1 MRRQLDAVAMALL
14 ASIAFGSVLM
24 LLVAQSPGHVWS
36 EMIVR
41 TFTSSF
47 QVGQVLYK
55 ATALMLTG
63 LGVALALDAG
73 LFNIGGE
80 GQLAAGTLA
89 CAGVG
94 TALPE
99 GTPAVIAIVACM
111 LAAASAGGAI
121 GALIGVLRV
130 TRGASEVITSIM
142 LNAIVNAFVLWFAV
156 KYVFVN
162 GTTTGAPIIESAELP
177 SLPLAGSAA
186 NATLAIALAAAVA
199 VWWLRT
205 RSTWG
210 QAWLAIGR
218 DPEAARSVGI
228 SVGRVRVL
236 ALTGSGALCG
246 LAAANFVLG
255 DKHAFEAGLGSG
267 SGYIGIAAALLGRLH
282 PFGVV
287 AAALLLG
294 FLSSGGLVV
303 NDLVP
308 KELTE
313 VLVGF
318 VVLAIAVT
326 SASARRKAT

>member
-1 MRRQLDAVAMALL
+1 MRRQIDAVALALL

-24 LLVAQSPGHVWS
+24 LVVGRSPGDVWGA
-36 EMIVR
+36 MIVR

-55 ATALMLTG
+55 ATALILTG

-80 GQLAAGTLA
+80 GQLAAGALA
-89 CAGVG
+89 CAGAG

-99 GTPAVIAIVACM
+99 ATPAVVAIVVCM
-111 LAAASAGGAI
+111 LAAAGAGAAI

-130 TRGASEVITSIM
+130 ARGASEVITSIM
-142 LNAIVNAFVLWFAV
+142 LNAIVNAFVLWFAI

-162 GTTTGAPIIESAELP
+162 GTTTGGPIIASAELP
-177 SLPLAGSAA
+177 SLPLGGSAA
-186 NATLAIALAAAVA
+186 NATLAIALAAAA
-199 VWWLRT
+199 ALWWLRA
-205 RSTWG
+205 RSAWG
-210 QAWLAIGR
+210 QAWLAVGR

-228 SVGRVRVL
+228 SVGRVQVL

-255 DKHAFEAGLGSG
+255 DKHAFEDGLGSG
-267 SGYIGIAAALLGRLH
+267 FGYIGIAAALLGRLH
-282 PFGVV
+282 PLGVV
-287 AAALLLG
+287 AAALLFG
-294 FLSSGGLVV
+294 FLTSGGLVV
-303 NDLVP
+303 NDKVP
-308 KELTE
+308 KEITD

-318 VVLAIAVT
+318 VVLAVAVT
-326 SASARRKAT
+326 SAWARRKPT